1 MKRNL
6 VCNSPIV
13 REKSAALSTR
23 KERNTKADVKGLT
36 PYIKKSSK
44 VLISTSDI
52 SKVDIVPFINAF
64 SSCLPVNKKRVATK
78 RKPRPE
84 MNSRETGT

>member
-1 MKRNL
+1 M
-6 VCNSPIV
+6 

-23 KERNTKADVKGLT
+23 KERDRKAGVKGLT
-36 PYIKKSSK
+36 PYIRKSSK

-64 SSCLPVNKKRVATK
+64 KSCLPVNKKRVDTN

-84 MNSRETGT
+84 MNSRDTGT